1 MQFHKLKKGENTY
14 TSLSTG
20 KVYNQIYEKDIKII
34 MGYGAQLYPLGDLF
48 NFSKAYKI

>member
-1 MQFHKLKKGENTY
+1 MQFHKLKKGENIY

-34 MGYGAQLYPLGDLF
+34 MGFGAQLYPLGELF
-48 NFSKAYKI
+48 NFSKACKI